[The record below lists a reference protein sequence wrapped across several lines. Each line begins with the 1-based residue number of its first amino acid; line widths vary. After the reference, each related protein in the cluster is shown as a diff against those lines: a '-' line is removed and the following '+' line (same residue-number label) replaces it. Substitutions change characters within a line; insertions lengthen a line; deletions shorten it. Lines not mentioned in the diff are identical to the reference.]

1 MEILKKNI
9 LGLSLLV
16 IMILRANSLSAQD
29 YKVLQD
35 AFVASYSYENNS
47 NFPKAIEALKK
58 VYDPQSYEINIR
70 LGWLNYKAGNHNE
83 SIGYYTKAIQLKPYS
98 IEARLGFA
106 LPASAMGN
114 WNQVLN
120 KYIEILKIDE
130 NNYTAN
136 YHIGLIYY
144 NRKEYATAYKNF
156 EKLANMYPFDYD
168 ATHMYAWT
176 NFRLGKLREAKI
188 LFNKTLLIK
197 PGDASALEG
206 LGLIK

>member
-1 MEILKKNI
+1 MEILKKIIVSLFLFCLI
-9 LGLSLLV
+9 LLKSG
-16 IMILRANSLSAQD
+16 NLSAQD
-29 YKVLQD
+29 YKTLQD
-35 AFVASYSYENNS
+35 AFVSSYAYEKNS
-47 NFPKAIEALKK
+47 SFIKAIDALKV
-58 VYDPQSYEINIR
+58 VYDAQSYEINVR
-70 LGWLNYKAGNHNE
+70 LGWLYYNALNYSE
-83 SIGYYTKAIQLKPYS
+83 SMIYYTKATQLKPYS
-98 IEARLGFA
+98 IEARLGYT
-106 LPASAMGN
+106 LPASALGN

-136 YHIGLIYY
+136 YQIGLIYY
-144 NRKEYATAYKNF
+144 NRKDYATAYKNF

-176 NFRLGKLREAKI
+176 NYRLGKLREAKI

>member
-1 MEILKKNI
+1 MEILKKIFTSLFLFCLI
-9 LGLSLLV
+9 LLKSG
-16 IMILRANSLSAQD
+16 NLSAQD
-29 YKVLQD
+29 YKTLQD
-35 AFVASYSYENNS
+35 VFVSSYAYEKNS
-47 NFPKAIEALKK
+47 NFIKAIDVLKV
-58 VYDPQSYEINIR
+58 VYDAQSYEINVR
-70 LGWLNYKAGNHNE
+70 LGWLYYNAQNYTE
-83 SIGYYTKAIQLKPYS
+83 SMIYYTKASQLKPYS
-98 IEARLGFA
+98 IEAKFGYA
-106 LPASAMGN
+106 LPASALGN

-120 KYIEILKIDE
+120 KYNEILKIDE

-136 YHIGLIYY
+136 YRIGLIYY
-144 NRKEYATAYKNF
+144 NRKDYATAYKNF

-176 NFRLGKLREAKI
+176 NYRLGKLREAKI